1 MIMYC
6 CARDCWRMRW
16 DFVVEQR
23 RVFSRTQG
31 VYTINFFPF
40 FFFRDTSLV
49 DLFFLFFLKRP
60 KIQKLY
66 IQVRRGSMKYTI
78 REKGEDFASLTKAKG
93 RVANKNLQV
102 GQFLRD

>member
-40 FFFRDTSLV
+40 FFSVRQVWWIFFFFFFEETKDT
-49 DLFFLFFLKRP
+49 
-60 KIQKLY
+60 KI
-66 IQVRRGSMKYTI
+66 VYTS
-78 REKGEDFASLTKAKG
+78 ASRFNEIYNTRKG
-93 RVANKNLQV
+93 RRFRSSYESERQSCE
-102 GQFLRD
+102 

>member
-40 FFFRDTSLV
+40 FFSVRQVWWIFFFEETKDT
-49 DLFFLFFLKRP
+49 
-60 KIQKLY
+60 KI
-66 IQVRRGSMKYTI
+66 VYTSASRFNEI
-78 REKGEDFASLTKAKG
+78 YNTRKDFAPLTKAKG

>member
-40 FFFRDTSLV
+40 FFSVRQV
-49 DLFFLFFLKRP
+49 WWIFFLKRP

-66 IQVRRGSMKYTI
+66 IQVRRGSMKYII
-78 REKGEDFASLTKAKG
+78 REKGENFAPLTKAKG